1 MSSVLSRGHT
11 NVATKRRRK
20 TTLVVIADSFGNLRN
35 RERRLNQKMLRFTN
49 PAVNAVFRHG
59 DAKCLFEYCLQ
70 LILVGAKLVC
80 EFREHG
86 WLSELSRQSLNHV
99 MGNLNI
105 SLPIWHATAKYRC
118 VLHHI
123 ERVGDEFGKP
133 SGILQHSQLTIQ
145 SRLDRVGDQGSCAV
159 IEWERRK
166 PPRHAWIQMASRT
179 AAGRSS
185 ACSPYRRANADA

>member
-1 MSSVLSRGHT
+1 MEQNSCETVPLRICTVQPCGPFPQLADRTQQGRHIRYIGTHETRPSSAQTSKFFMLQVGSRRETITRCGPPLKPPHC
-11 NVATKRRRK
+11 RPGMPHLPSY
-20 TTLVVIADSFGNLRN
+20 TTDLPCPHNNDTGP
-35 RERRLNQKMLRFTN
+35 RF
-49 PAVNAVFRHG
+49 
-59 DAKCLFEYCLQ
+59 CC
-70 LILVGAKLVC
+70 
-80 EFREHG
+80 
-86 WLSELSRQSLNHV
+86 
-99 MGNLNI
+99 
-105 SLPIWHATAKYRC
+105 
-118 VLHHI
+118 
-123 ERVGDEFGKP
+123 KP